1 MPSREILSVGSG
13 ESVVISGIA
22 GRFPQSDNMRDF
34 ARNLY
39 EKRDL
44 VDDKETRFG
53 HTMQAIPRRLGKINN
68 LEKFDREFFGYNR
81 RQRDTM
87 DPQQWMTL
95 EHVFEAVLDAGVN
108 PESLRGSRTGVF
120 CGVCFSEA
128 GAQMYYNSLGLVEKG
143 MGLHA

>member
-1 MPSREILSVGSG
+1 MSLPNVQSVGSG

-22 GRFPQSDNMRDF
+22 GRFPQSDDVREF
-34 ARNLY
+34 ARNMF

-44 VDDKETRFG
+44 VDDKETRFT
-53 HTMQAIPRRLGKINN
+53 HAMQAIPRRFGKINN
-68 LEKFDREFFGYNR
+68 LQKFDRQFFGFDR

-95 EHVFEAVLDAGVN
+95 EHAFEAILDAGVN

-120 CGVCFSEA
+120 CGVCFSES
-128 GAQMYYNSLGLVEKG
+128 GARMYYTALGNVEKG
-143 MGLHA
+143 MGLQA